1 MILTILHWTI
11 LGVVLLRAFEL
22 IYANR
27 NTQRLLANG
36 GIEYGRNHYPLFVL
50 LHGSWLLAILLLA
63 PVSSPAVPV
72 IFVAFVL
79 LQLARFWVI
88 ACLGPYWTTRVISS
102 PDFPIV
108 LCGPYRWIKHPNY
121 VIVSAEIATL
131 PLSFGAWE
139 IALIFS
145 FLNAILLWYRIRI
158 ESAALAERRRSIT
171 KPVLNS

>member
-1 MILTILHWTI
+1 MLTILHWTI
-11 LGVVLLRAFEL
+11 LGVALLRASEL

-27 NTQRLLANG
+27 NTQRLLSNG

-50 LHGSWLLAILLLA
+50 LHGSWLLAIFLLA
-63 PVSSPAVPV
+63 PVNSPVVPS
-72 IFVAFVL
+72 IFAAFVF

-88 ACLGPYWTTRVISS
+88 TSLGPYWTTRIISS
-102 PDFPIV
+102 PNFPIV
-108 LCGPYRWIKHPNY
+108 LCGPYRWVKHPNY

-158 ESAALAERRRSIT
+158 ESAALAERRRIIT